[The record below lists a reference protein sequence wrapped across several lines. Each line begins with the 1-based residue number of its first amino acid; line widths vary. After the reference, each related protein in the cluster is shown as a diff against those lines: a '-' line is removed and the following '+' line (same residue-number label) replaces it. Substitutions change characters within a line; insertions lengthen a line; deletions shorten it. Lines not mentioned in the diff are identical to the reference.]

1 MIILSAFEILMRS
14 LFMLLFCDLH
24 SRHKHDFIFLLLRL
38 LRLWKLTPSSQIKV
52 RAPSHTRGCCMGISL
67 SPVHKHG
74 DFCSSQKRKTKQ
86 KVARR
91 VRYSLFLKC
100 IFLYVCAMETLVQ
113 ERGSTSSMLLPWE
126 RRRRVFV
133 QKKFAT
139 PPHTRF
145 EAVGKKCKAI

>member
-1 MIILSAFEILMRS
+1 MRS

-38 LRLWKLTPSSQIKV
+38 LWLWKLTPSSQIKV

-100 IFLYVCAMETLVQ
+100 ILCMCYGNACAGKGLNFQHAAPV
-113 ERGSTSSMLLPWE
+113 R
-126 RRRRVFV
+126 
-133 QKKFAT
+133 AT
-139 PPHTRF
+139 PASFCAKEICNTTTHAIRSRR
-145 EAVGKKCKAI
+145 KKM